1 MSLEFDLQR
10 FDEEPETTS
19 EPQSEPQ
26 EPIPEELDGIPE
38 DIACEAMSEWKEAQ
52 AQEQPQE
59 QAQES
64 ETPSEPAPETYS
76 REDYQAKVNEVEQLK
91 AQLANYQRQAQQ
103 PQFQPP
109 QMKITPEISEKI
121 TQAIKAEA
129 MNMSGFSEDDVA
141 SLEYADDDDPR
152 IAQWNQAK
160 SIAQTNVIGAIRQA
174 QMAQQYQ
181 AQQFIANQTAAINT
195 YNKFAQRESQEPDF
209 QAIQHYATNEFFNQL
224 TPNEQKIL
232 ANSYL
237 RIEHQTAS
245 PAEMLVVKNYY
256 ERAKAAFRGKQKP
269 KKAPQPPPQLPRSD
283 QLNGAAGKGEITN
296 AELEHM
302 LDTTDFDKIP
312 EVYQRKLLGY

>member
-10 FDEEPETTS
+10 FDEEPEQTS
-19 EPQSEPQ
+19 ESQSEPQ

-38 DIACEAMSEWKEAQ
+38 DIARETMSEWQEAQ
-52 AQEQPQE
+52 TREQP
-59 QAQES
+59 QES

-76 REDYQAKVNEVEQLK
+76 REDYQAKINEVEQLK

-103 PQFQPP
+103 PQPQFQPP
-109 QMKITPEISEKI
+109 QMRITPEISAKI

-141 SLEYADDDDPR
+141 SLAYADDDDPR

-160 SIAQTNVIGAIRQA
+160 SIAQSNVIGAIRQA

-195 YNKFAQRESQEPDF
+195 YNTFAQKEFQEPDF

-237 RIEHQTAS
+237 RVERQVAS

-256 ERAKAAFRGKQKP
+256 ERAKAEYRGKQKP
-269 KKAPQPPPQLPRSD
+269 KKAPQAPPQLPRSD